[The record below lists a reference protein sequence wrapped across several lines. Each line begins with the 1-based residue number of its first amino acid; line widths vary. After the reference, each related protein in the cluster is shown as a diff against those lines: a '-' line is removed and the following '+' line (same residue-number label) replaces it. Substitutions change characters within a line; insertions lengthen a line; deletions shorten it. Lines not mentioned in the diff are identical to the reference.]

1 MTLSFYTWS
10 EFEKNCGYSR
20 LYGGVNFPDS
30 ITNIKALAVQ
40 MGRRALD
47 FVRYHVNLQAQSAST
62 NSVNSVR
69 NNGENSYYSFSRER
83 DQLTKN
89 PKTMNYK
96 YYVEYQKKWNRN
108 VVISKLSLKNLFWS
122 THWVNDHITKKTR
135 GWANKDTVI
144 IINNIFLSTW
154 STLGF
159 FDKSRL
165 CFSPC
170 LNLGIA
176 DFHNGRLEIFQISP
190 KDILPDVEEFVVN
203 QLHCK
208 TKDVQAKASTH

>member
-47 FVRYHVNLQAQSAST
+47 FVRYHVNLQAPSAST

-69 NNGENSYYSFSRER
+69 NKGENSYYSFSRER

-96 YYVEYQKKWNRN
+96 YYVEYQKK
-108 VVISKLSLKNLFWS
+108 
-122 THWVNDHITKKTR
+122 
-135 GWANKDTVI
+135 
-144 IINNIFLSTW
+144 
-154 STLGF
+154 
-159 FDKSRL
+159 
-165 CFSPC
+165 
-170 LNLGIA
+170 
-176 DFHNGRLEIFQISP
+176 
-190 KDILPDVEEFVVN
+190 
-203 QLHCK
+203 
-208 TKDVQAKASTH
+208 

>member
-1 MTLSFYTWS
+1 MIFDTIFLKNLNLIFSDQGSSRLEPGKTPRSNMTLSFYTWS

-47 FVRYHVNLQAQSAST
+47 FVRYHVNLQASSAST

-96 YYVEYQKKWNRN
+96 YYVEYQKK
-108 VVISKLSLKNLFWS
+108 
-122 THWVNDHITKKTR
+122 
-135 GWANKDTVI
+135 
-144 IINNIFLSTW
+144 
-154 STLGF
+154 
-159 FDKSRL
+159 
-165 CFSPC
+165 
-170 LNLGIA
+170 
-176 DFHNGRLEIFQISP
+176 
-190 KDILPDVEEFVVN
+190 
-203 QLHCK
+203 
-208 TKDVQAKASTH
+208 

>member
-1 MTLSFYTWS
+1 MEPGKTPRSNMTLSFYTWS

-47 FVRYHVNLQAQSAST
+47 FVRYHVNLQAPSAST

-96 YYVEYQKKWNRN
+96 YYVEYQKK
-108 VVISKLSLKNLFWS
+108 
-122 THWVNDHITKKTR
+122 
-135 GWANKDTVI
+135 
-144 IINNIFLSTW
+144 
-154 STLGF
+154 
-159 FDKSRL
+159 
-165 CFSPC
+165 
-170 LNLGIA
+170 
-176 DFHNGRLEIFQISP
+176 
-190 KDILPDVEEFVVN
+190 
-203 QLHCK
+203 
-208 TKDVQAKASTH
+208 